1 MFLGNTFLDVYKQI
15 VCYDGGSTNKGFAFA
30 FKKEHWSMDLDT
42 VKALQRLCKETE
54 RKQRS

>member
-30 FKKEHWSMDLDT
+30 FKKEHWYIYGFRYSESIAKT
-42 VKALQRLCKETE
+42 LQRD
-54 RKQRS
+54 